1 MSPRRLPRCQPLFRT
16 LLPPLWPPTRRRRI
30 GLRNHQLVRRPI
42 GDPDA
47 PRIAFHNRESRIG
60 SLERRMKVIYLMFV
74 TTGWVWLAVAAAMVW
89 LRVRHL
95 RRRGQP

>member
-1 MSPRRLPRCQPLFRT
+1 
-16 LLPPLWPPTRRRRI
+16 
-30 GLRNHQLVRRPI
+30 
-42 GDPDA
+42 
-47 PRIAFHNRESRIG
+47 
-60 SLERRMKVIYLMFV
+60 MKVIYLMFV